1 MKILEYLI
9 DFIFPPSQI
18 ELRLRS
24 LSPFKLF
31 ESSNKSQKSEFPFIT
46 SIFSYKDPVV
56 REMIWQI
63 KYKRNRHAI
72 ECAAYALYMELI
84 RYGNSI
90 TLIPIPISG
99 SRRRERGFNQ
109 CELIIDAILKLDKD
123 RRFSKDYSLLVR
135 SKHIEKQTMKNRVE
149 RLKNTRDIFEV
160 TKVPVDNQKIII
172 IDDVT
177 TTGSTLKE
185 AYDVLTKSN
194 FTVVK
199 ALTVAH

>member
-1 MKILEYLI
+1 
-9 DFIFPPSQI
+9 
-18 ELRLRS
+18 
-24 LSPFKLF
+24 
-31 ESSNKSQKSEFPFIT
+31 
-46 SIFSYKDPVV
+46 
-56 REMIWQI
+56 
-63 KYKRNRHAI
+63 
-72 ECAAYALYMELI
+72 
-84 RYGNSI
+84 
-90 TLIPIPISG
+90 
-99 SRRRERGFNQ
+99 
-109 CELIIDAILKLDKD
+109 
-123 RRFSKDYSLLVR
+123 
-135 SKHIEKQTMKNRVE
+135 MKNRVE